1 MWSQICVWRSLRAR
15 TRYKKNPNWFDI
27 ILAGVLYELAETWW
41 DADGIFACPDTDPF
55 SARCQNRKGHSPL
68 AIHSAV
74 CVHALVLLAA
84 GSVLCYGE
92 SINLTCDMSN
102 GRLNAHSERRG
113 RNIQICWRADLTG
126 FGSVK
131 FKETQRRACTYYR
144 AHLPYLNSIL
154 GSLQGQGPALMA
166 LLKRRGARQ
175 RR

>member
-1 MWSQICVWRSLRAR
+1 MGCVLHTSLRRAR
-15 TRYKKNPNWFDI
+15 H
-27 ILAGVLYELAETWW
+27 AHG
-41 DADGIFACPDTDPF
+41 DGFTDQKFEWRCRDLVGRGWYFACPDIDPF
-55 SARCQNRKGHSPL
+55 SVRCQNREGHSPL

-102 GRLNAHSERRG
+102 GRLNEHSERRG

-131 FKETQRRACTYYR
+131 FKETQRRACTYYP

-154 GSLQGQGPALMA
+154 GSLQGQGGL
-166 LLKRRGARQ
+166 R
-175 RR
+175 